1 MNKLQIAVICGIL
14 GVENPSTFSAGFDD
28 GKTYGFN
35 IPIPLVYSDPAEQ
48 WDYEVGCHIGALI
61 GTRP

>member
-1 MNKLQIAVICGIL
+1 MNSLQIAVICGIL
-14 GVENPSTFSAGFDD
+14 GVKNATSFIVGLGE
-28 GKTYGFN
+28 GKLYGFN

-48 WDYEVGCHIGALI
+48 WDYEVGCHLGALI